1 MMQNFL
7 LLQRLISENADV
19 KMLTVHQSC
28 SWLPAQSHIQ
38 AGPEMLSTKCSP
50 IALVFG
56 FFRFCF
62 KFTASYFD
70 GRKVRMFVRTE
81 KIN

>member
-28 SWLPAQSHIQ
+28 SWVPAQSQ
-38 AGPEMLSTKCSP
+38 ASPEIISTKCSP

-70 GRKVRMFVRTE
+70 ERKVRMFVRTE